1 MSNSSNHIEEEEI
14 IHRCSV
20 NDGKAQEWLFK
31 TYYSRLMTICL
42 RYTDNEDDAKD
53 ILNESFLK
61 IFQNISKFN
70 HQGSFEGWLKR
81 IVANSA
87 IDFVRKQQKLKY
99 TQPIQLL
106 PDIPD
111 YTSYQDA
118 ISVLSEKELLQLIRK
133 LPPMSRNVFNL
144 SVFEN
149 YSHKEISNLLD
160 IKEGTSMWHLNNA
173 RNILKKQIELISRAE
188 EEVVYG

>member
-1 MSNSSNHIEEEEI
+1 MLNPDNHIEEKEI
-14 IHRCSV
+14 IHRCSM

-31 TYYSRLMTICL
+31 TYYSKLMTICI

-53 ILNESFLK
+53 ILNEGFLK
-61 IFQNISKFN
+61 IFQSIHKFN

-87 IDFVRKQQKLKY
+87 IDFIRRQQKFKQ

-106 PDIPD
+106 PDLPD
-111 YTSYQDA
+111 HTNYQDA
-118 ISVLSEKELLQLIRK
+118 ISMLSEKELLLLIRK
-133 LPPMSRNVFNL
+133 LPPMSRSVFNL
-144 SVFEN
+144 AVFEN
-149 YSHKEISNLLD
+149 FSHKEISKLLE

-173 RNILKKQIELISRAE
+173 RNILKKQIEIISKA

>member
-1 MSNSSNHIEEEEI
+1 MLNPNNHIEENEI
-14 IHRCSV
+14 IHRCSM

-31 TYYSRLMTICL
+31 TYYSKLMTICI

-53 ILNESFLK
+53 ILNEGFLK
-61 IFQNISKFN
+61 IFQNIHKFN
-70 HQGSFEGWLKR
+70 YQGSFEGWLKR
-81 IVANSA
+81 IIANSA
-87 IDFVRKQQKLKY
+87 IDFVRKQQKFKH

-118 ISVLSEKELLQLIRK
+118 ISVLSEKELLLLIRK
-133 LPPMSRNVFNL
+133 LPPMSRSVFNL
-144 SVFEN
+144 AVFEN
-149 YSHKEISNLLD
+149 FSHKEIANLLD

-173 RNILKKQIELISRAE
+173 RNILKKQIELISKA

>member
-1 MSNSSNHIEEEEI
+1 MLNPNNHIEENEI
-14 IHRCSV
+14 IHRCSM

-31 TYYSRLMTICL
+31 TYYSKLMTICI

-53 ILNESFLK
+53 ILNEGFLK
-61 IFQNISKFN
+61 IFQSIHKFN
-70 HQGSFEGWLKR
+70 YQGSFEGWLKR
-81 IVANSA
+81 IIANSA
-87 IDFVRKQQKLKY
+87 IDFVRKQQKFKH

-118 ISVLSEKELLQLIRK
+118 ISVLSEKELLLLIRK
-133 LPPMSRNVFNL
+133 LPPMSRSVFNL
-144 SVFEN
+144 AVFEN
-149 YSHKEISNLLD
+149 FSHKEIANLLD

-173 RNILKKQIELISRAE
+173 RNILKKQIELISKA